1 MGTFELITTRSVGK
15 EVLKI
20 REAFDKKRSLEQ
32 EITKLIK
39 QYESETGLAIDMIR
53 YQRDI
58 TIPVKGS
65 YYTDLTIVITPE
77 EI

>member
-1 MGTFELITTRSVGK
+1 MSIFELVTTQSVGK

-20 REAFDKKRSLEQ
+20 REAFEKKRSLER

-39 QYESETGLAIDMIR
+39 QYESETGLAIDMIK

-58 TIPVKGS
+58 TIPIKGS
-65 YYTDLTIVITPE
+65 HYTDLSIVITPE
-77 EI
+77 EN